1 MKKFIAIFEAAYP
14 EIEAT
19 QYSCIT
25 WEQQDDVVDN
35 NYVNDLIKNTTARH
49 FFRAYA
55 GAEANI
61 SADNIAVLIGKI
73 GPFK

>member
-1 MKKFIAIFEAAYP
+1 MKKFIAIFKAAYP

-25 WEQQDDVVDN
+25 REQQDDAIDN
-35 NYVNDLIKNTTARH
+35 NHFNDLIKNTTARH

-55 GAEANI
+55 GTNVNI
-61 SADNIAVLIGKI
+61 KADNINVSIGKI
-73 GPFK
+73 EPFK

>member
-14 EIEAT
+14 EIEVT

-25 WEQQDDVVDN
+25 WEQQDDVVDH

-49 FFRAYA
+49 FFRAYT
-55 GAEANI
+55 GAKADI
-61 SADNIAVLIGKI
+61 SADDITVSIGTI
-73 GPFK
+73 EPFI